1 MPPLDMR
8 LQLQKRTPQGVPTDW
23 VAVKLY
29 YPFPNSIR
37 ITVNE
42 KVITPIVLGVT
53 TPPLNTSQC
62 GSNIFYYFNYTIH
75 FVVTGDPNCMVRVAL
90 TNSIQLTA
98 HFTIDINKFY
108 SNNLSTLLIDRMC
121 ALFRVVDTS
130 QLKIVGIFA
139 GSTIVT
145 MFLDIPSNS
154 TIANATQDSNNTAK
168 DAQVVAMLQT
178 IQ

>member
-1 MPPLDMR
+1 
-8 LQLQKRTPQGVPTDW
+8 
-23 VAVKLY
+23 
-29 YPFPNSIR
+29 
-37 ITVNE
+37 
-42 KVITPIVLGVT
+42 
-53 TPPLNTSQC
+53 
-62 GSNIFYYFNYTIH
+62 
-75 FVVTGDPNCMVRVAL
+75 
-90 TNSIQLTA
+90 
-98 HFTIDINKFY
+98 
-108 SNNLSTLLIDRMC
+108 MC